1 MTTWMNLEKIS
12 QTQKGKCCMT
22 SLICEIQKS
31 RNHKSREWH
40 GGLQTEVGLG
50 GGMGDVD
57 GREQRGSQVGES
69 RQLMH
74 SMMPGINTTSTHW
87 NRHRIKYCAKRVSF
101 RYSHHTQKEL
111 TM

>member
-1 MTTWMNLEKIS
+1 M
-12 QTQKGKCCMT
+12 
-22 SLICEIQKS
+22 KS
-31 RNHKSREWH
+31 KKVETIKAESGMVVYR
-40 GGLQTEVGLG
+40 QEVGLG